1 PGEVVE
7 RQLDLFRRRYRL
19 VRRLNIVV
27 DAEQHGS
34 DQDKVQEWFPQKA
47 FHAIRLERRNPHLF
61 HGLPNWF
68 NFRHC
73 WDNLVVGVT
82 EFIVA
87 GGQIL
92 VADLV
97 NGGLNWR
104 ADERSDD
111 LPVLDVVSL
120 GAAAITG
127 FDWVT
132 RQALQRHLFSNVAN
146 LKLALVG
153 GKALGHVARLAWLG
167 RLAFA
172 ALAQV

>member
-1 PGEVVE
+1 MPNSTAPI
-7 RQLDLFRRRYRL
+7 RRKCKSGSRK
-19 VRRLNIVV
+19 RRFMQF
-27 DAEQHGS
+27 DRKG
-34 DQDKVQEWFPQKA
+34 
-47 FHAIRLERRNPHLF
+47 AIRICSIANC
-61 HGLPNWF
+61 GLANRG

-111 LPVLDVVSL
+111 LPVLDVVRL

-127 FDWVT
+127 FDWIT
-132 RQALQRHLFSNVAN
+132 RQTLQRHLFSNVTN

-172 ALAQV
+172 ALAQVAIDDHVLVASHSVL